1 MTKFKSQ
8 RIGCQL
14 KDAYLYRDFIIMDEY
29 QYYMKGQ
36 GWCVKYQNGKTLCTQ
51 KTKRDCI
58 AWIDKYYQEMNDYTS
73 KVLMDD

>member
-8 RIGCQL
+8 RIGYKL

-36 GWCVKYQNGKTLCTQ
+36 GWCVKYQNGKTLCNQ